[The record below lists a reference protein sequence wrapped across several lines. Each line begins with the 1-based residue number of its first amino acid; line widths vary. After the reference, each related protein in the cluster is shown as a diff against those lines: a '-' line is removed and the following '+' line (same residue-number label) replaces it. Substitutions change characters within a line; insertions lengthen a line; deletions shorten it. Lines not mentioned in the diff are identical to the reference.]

1 MGGFAPLAL
10 AQAPGS
16 STGAPPAASGGP
28 KAAIDRPLQPAT
40 AEQRPPAQIGLQ
52 ADEQGFDGLLDRFV
66 ARGDVQIDLAGGRLL
81 ADRLEYETKTRTL
94 YIAGRVRFW
103 RGEQYFQANSLRY
116 SLAENRGD
124 AEAVYGVI
132 DLDTT
137 TTDFDLEQPPTVPA
151 PPLSYWG
158 NPAWGNASKLL
169 GFWPRQTDLRLRN
182 IQAPRGDA
190 PVQQV
195 WNSPQALG
203 TQPRRYRL
211 GRQIWDWQMGKD
223 VLSAK
228 WPGSEVFQTS
238 LKPQNSARSGLG
250 FVPPTT
256 VQRDA
261 QGLIT
266 GWSEHLQSAQR
277 AQQALAIQ
285 PLAANNTKLRVGL
298 TLDQQQRAALAGWG
312 ARWRRGTNPWLVP
325 PVFIAPAAR
334 SMACPPLIPAVPNWH
349 PYPTAITAWGYGQ
362 AIDANFGDAFFF
374 NGRMRPEYL
383 WGFNVNRRLI
393 DAGPL
398 ALEFDSNALLHTTGW
413 QQGGP
418 YNNTSPNA
426 ALPPQTFGEF
436 TGGLG
441 LRAWL
446 QPWLS
451 LGFVQGVSFLTENSL
466 YEQTFRGSYQTFL
479 NYLAF
484 EVEALVKPQWSVVGR
499 LHHRSGAYGT
509 YGGVSEGS
517 NAYLVGVRYRFG
529 EAPPP
534 KLAPDMPAPQS
545 CPGAPPPGQ
554 SQPKPLSEQLNQ
566 VAQGEQGQALRKV
579 KPIEIHPQEPS
590 GNAAAEERQ
599 RHLAIAAVEQ
609 RVSNIQYV
617 RSLKLERRQGGF
629 QYDQTAEERQFGQAQ
644 PQQLLG
650 FYGEQKLV
658 DGIVSR
664 WRFQTERMNL
674 TPEGWQADRAAFT
687 NDPFTPSQSWLDLEA
702 VTAQSIGEGKTK
714 IKAKRS
720 RLILENRLPIP
731 MRRNLTLEK
740 KKPVDNRFVV
750 ADDGIDRSG
759 IYFGYRLPEYDIP
772 NTKAKLKLEPQF
784 MVARALNG
792 SVSTYPLPGSPAGA
806 PNGTQTAQI
815 GDLFGAMAK
824 VEGKI
829 FGFATSDFAV
839 SLSTLNP
846 SNFANGTR
854 SWGDFSRSFQLPYLG
869 ILPAGTY
876 TTRLYGAYRYR
887 SFNGSLGYQ
896 DVYSAVGASLENTG
910 QMNPLGPISNN
921 YFWRASFGNYQGTTF
936 SSNSPT
942 GTSISQT
949 IGDSTRASF
958 YGAIN
963 SSLPIWTGK
972 PRNGDDP
979 KSTQNTPTPIIPGL
993 TLNTVTS
1000 TALDYYGNGSNQNL
1014 INFSGGPTLTLG
1026 SFTKNFFDYTQLTI
1040 TGGGTLQQGASLFA
1054 FDRNVDL
1061 ATLGIGWT
1069 QQLFGPLLFNLGL
1082 GYNVD
1087 PSSPYF
1093 GYTTNAYGELRWQR
1107 RGYEFAIYYSPYEQ
1121 VGGIR
1126 VKLNDFN
1133 FNGTGV
1139 PFVPTKPFSPTR
1151 NRQSLF

>member
-1 MGGFAPLAL
+1 MASLLGGVSPWAL
-10 AQAPGS
+10 AAEPSAESLAAAAGS
-16 STGAPPAASGGP
+16 GTTTPATASTA
-28 KAAIDRPLQPAT
+28 RPLTPAT
-40 AEQRPPAQIGLQ
+40 AEQRPPVPIGLQ

-94 YIAGRVRFW
+94 YLSGRVRFW

-116 SLAENRGD
+116 SLSENRGE
-124 AEAVYGVI
+124 AEAVYGVV
-132 DLDTT
+132 DFDTT
-137 TTDFDLEQPPTVPA
+137 TLDFDLEVAPSIPS
-151 PPLSYWG
+151 PPLSYWPRSSPFQASRFQLA
-158 NPAWGNASKLL
+158 PASLRPRASGVLTNQPLSTAKSRSMLPGLTSNISL
-169 GFWPRQTDLRLRN
+169 GPGATTGRPAPVRLR
-182 IQAPRGDA
+182 
-190 PVQQV
+190 
-195 WNSPQALG
+195 
-203 TQPRRYRL
+203 
-211 GRQIWDWQMGKD
+211 DWR
-223 VLSAK
+223 
-228 WPGSEVFQTS
+228 T
-238 LKPQNSARSGLG
+238 
-250 FVPPTT
+250 
-256 VQRDA
+256 
-261 QGLIT
+261 
-266 GWSEHLQSAQR
+266 
-277 AQQALAIQ
+277 
-285 PLAANNTKLRVGL
+285 
-298 TLDQQQRAALAGWG
+298 
-312 ARWRRGTNPWLVP
+312 P
-325 PVFIAPAAR
+325 PVVLMPAAR
-334 SMACPPLIPAVPNWH
+334 SMACPPLIPPVPNWH

-362 AIDANFGDAFFF
+362 AIDANFGDAFYFK
-374 NGRMRPEYL
+374 GRMRPEYL
-383 WGFNVNRRLI
+383 WGFNVSQRLI

-398 ALEFDSNALLHTTGW
+398 ALEFDSNALLHTANW
-413 QQGGP
+413 QRGGP
-418 YNNTSPNA
+418 YNNTYPNA
-426 ALPPQTFGEF
+426 PLPPQTFGEF
-436 TGGLG
+436 TGGLA

-451 LGFVQGVSFLTENSL
+451 LGIVQGVSVLTNNSL
-466 YEQTFRGSYQTFL
+466 YEQTFRGSYQNFL

-484 EVEALVKPQWSVVGR
+484 EVEALVKPQWSLVGR

-517 NAYLVGVRYRFG
+517 NAYLVGLRYRFG
-529 EAPPP
+529 ETPPP
-534 KLAPDMPAPQS
+534 KVAPDMPAPQS
-545 CPGAPPPGQ
+545 CPGAPPPGHNL
-554 SQPKPLSEQLNQ
+554 PKPLGEQLNT
-566 VAQGEQGQALRKV
+566 VAQGSSKQAV
-579 KPIEIHPQEPS
+579 DPVPAAEIQPRQPL
-590 GNAAAEERQ
+590 GNPFAEERE
-599 RHLAIAAVEQ
+599 RHLAIDAAVDQ
-609 RVSNIQYV
+609 RVRNVQFV

-629 QYDQTAEERQFGQAQ
+629 KYDQTSEARQFGQAQ
-644 PQQLLG
+644 PQQLMG
-650 FYGEQKLV
+650 FYGDQKLV
-658 DGIVSR
+658 EGQISR
-664 WRFQTERMNL
+664 WRFQAERITI
-674 TPEGWQADRAAFT
+674 TPDGWQAERAAFT
-687 NDPFTPSQSWLDLEA
+687 NDPFTPSQSWLDLQV
-702 VTAQSIGEGKTK
+702 VTAQELGDGKTK

-731 MRRNLTLEK
+731 LRRNLTLEK
-740 KKPVDNRFVV
+740 EKPVENRFVV

-759 IYFGYRLPEYDIP
+759 VYFGYKLPEYDIP
-772 NTKAKLKLEPQF
+772 KTQAKLKLEPQF

-824 VEGKI
+824 VQGKI
-829 FGFATSDFAV
+829 LGFATSDFAV

-854 SWGDFSRSFQLPYLG
+854 SWGDFSRSFQLPFLG

-876 TTRLYGAYRYR
+876 TSRIYGAYRYR

-896 DVYSAVGASLENTG
+896 DVYSAVGTSLENTG
-910 QMNPLGPISNN
+910 NLKPWGPINNN

-936 SSNSPT
+936 STNSPS

-958 YGAIN
+958 YGAFR

-972 PRNGDDP
+972 PRNADDP
-979 KSTQNTPTPIIPGL
+979 KSTQNTPAPITPGL
-993 TLNTVTS
+993 TINTVTS
-1000 TALDYYGNGSNQNL
+1000 TALDYYGIGLNQNL

-1026 SFTKNFFDYTQLTI
+1026 SFTKNFFDYTQFTI
-1040 TGGGTLQQGASLFA
+1040 TGGGTLQQGQSPFS

-1069 QQLFGPLLFNLGL
+1069 QQLFGPLMFNLGL

-1139 PFVPTKPFSPTR
+1139 PFVPTQPFSPTR

>member
-1 MGGFAPLAL
+1 MASLLGGLSPWAMAAQPQVGPAVATAP
-10 AQAPGS
+10 S
-16 STGAPPAASGGP
+16 GAN
-28 KAAIDRPLQPAT
+28 RPLKPAT
-40 AEQRPPAQIGLQ
+40 AEQRPPVQIGLQ
-52 ADEQGFDGLLDRFV
+52 ADEQGFDGLLERFV

-94 YIAGRVRFW
+94 YLTGQVRFW

-124 AEAVYGVI
+124 AEAVYGVV
-132 DLDTT
+132 DFDTT
-137 TTDFDLEQPPTVPA
+137 TVDFDLEAAPSIAP
-151 PPLSYWG
+151 PPLSYWPRATPFQASRFQLQPPELRPRASG
-158 NPAWGNASKLL
+158 SLTTKPLATSESRSLLPGLTNSFSLGPGGTAGRPA
-169 GFWPRQTDLRLRN
+169 PLRLR
-182 IQAPRGDA
+182 
-190 PVQQV
+190 
-195 WNSPQALG
+195 
-203 TQPRRYRL
+203 
-211 GRQIWDWQMGKD
+211 DWR
-223 VLSAK
+223 
-228 WPGSEVFQTS
+228 T
-238 LKPQNSARSGLG
+238 
-250 FVPPTT
+250 
-256 VQRDA
+256 
-261 QGLIT
+261 
-266 GWSEHLQSAQR
+266 
-277 AQQALAIQ
+277 
-285 PLAANNTKLRVGL
+285 
-298 TLDQQQRAALAGWG
+298 
-312 ARWRRGTNPWLVP
+312 P
-325 PVFIAPAAR
+325 PVVLVPAAR
-334 SMACPPLIPAVPNWH
+334 TMACPPLIPPIPNWH

-362 AIDANFGDAFFF
+362 AIDANFGDAFYF

-383 WGFNVNRRLI
+383 WGFNVNQRLI
-393 DAGPL
+393 EAGPL
-398 ALEFDSNALLHTTGW
+398 ALEFDSNALLHQTGW
-413 QQGGP
+413 QPGGEF
-418 YNNTSPNA
+418 NNTTPFA
-426 ALPPQTFGEF
+426 PLPPQTFGEF

-451 LGFVQGVSFLTENSL
+451 LGFVQGVSLLTQNSL

-479 NYLAF
+479 NYLGF
-484 EVEALVKPQWSVVGR
+484 EVEALVKPQWSLVGR

-534 KLAPDMPAPQS
+534 QVTPEMAPPKS
-545 CPGAPPPGQ
+545 CPGAPEPD
-554 SQPKPLSEQLNQ
+554 QPVASTLAQQLNQ
-566 VAQGEQGQALRKV
+566 VGQGSSKQALEQV
-579 KPIEIHPQEPS
+579 S
-590 GNAAAEERQ
+590 GVQTQARQPLGNPFAEEKE
-599 RHLAIAAVEQ
+599 RHLAIAAAVDQ
-609 RVSNIQYV
+609 RVRNVQYV
-617 RSLKLERRQGGF
+617 RSLKFERRQGPR
-629 QYDQTAEERQFGQAQ
+629 QYDITAEQQQFGEAK
-644 PQQLLG
+644 PQQLMG
-650 FYGEQKLV
+650 FYGDTKLI
-658 DGIVSR
+658 DGQVSR
-664 WRFQTERMNL
+664 WRFQAERIMI
-674 TPEGWQADRAAFT
+674 TPDGWQAERAAFT
-687 NDPFTPSQSWLDLEA
+687 NDPFTPSQSWLDLQY
-702 VTAQSIGEGKTK
+702 VTASDAGDGKTK

-731 MRRNLTLEK
+731 LRRNLTLEK

-759 IYFGYRLPEYDIP
+759 IYFGYKLPEYDIP
-772 NTKAKLKLEPQF
+772 NTQAKLKLEPQF

-829 FGFATSDFAV
+829 LGFATSNFAA

-854 SWGDFSRSFQLPYLG
+854 TWGDFSRSFQLPYLG

-876 TTRLYGAYRYR
+876 TSRIYGAYRYR

-910 QMNPLGPISNN
+910 KLKPWGAISHT
-921 YFWRASFGNYQGTTF
+921 YFWRGSFGNYQGTTF
-936 SSNSPT
+936 TSNSPADT
-942 GTSISQT
+942 TISQT

-963 SSLPIWTGK
+963 SSLPLWTGK
-972 PRNGDDP
+972 PRSADDP
-979 KSTQNTPTPIIPGL
+979 KSTQNTPTPIAPGL

-1000 TALDYYGNGSNQNL
+1000 TALDYYRIGLNQNL

-1040 TGGGTLQQGASLFA
+1040 TGGGTLQQGQSPFS

-1082 GYNVD
+1082 GYNID

-1093 GYTTNAYGELRWQR
+1093 GYTTNSYGELRWQR

-1133 FNGTGV
+1133 FDGTGV
-1139 PFVPTKPFSPTR
+1139 PFVPTKPFNPTR

>member
-1 MGGFAPLAL
+1 LLASLVGGFAPLAL
-10 AQAPGS
+10 AQSPGPPA
-16 STGAPPAASGGP
+16 GAPTAQSGGTTARTA
-28 KAAIDRPLQPAT
+28 KARPLQPAT

-124 AEAVYGVI
+124 AEAVYGVV
-132 DLDTT
+132 DFDTT
-137 TTDFDLEQPPTVPA
+137 DVDFDLEAAPSVAPA
-151 PPLSYWG
+151 PLSYWPRSTPFQG
-158 NPAWGNASKLL
+158 SRFALEPAPLRPRASGSLTTMPLGTAQSRDLL
-169 GFWPRQTDLRLRN
+169 PGLSSSFSLGGDAIGGRPAPLRLR
-182 IQAPRGDA
+182 
-190 PVQQV
+190 
-195 WNSPQALG
+195 
-203 TQPRRYRL
+203 
-211 GRQIWDWQMGKD
+211 DWR
-223 VLSAK
+223 
-228 WPGSEVFQTS
+228 T
-238 LKPQNSARSGLG
+238 
-250 FVPPTT
+250 
-256 VQRDA
+256 
-261 QGLIT
+261 
-266 GWSEHLQSAQR
+266 
-277 AQQALAIQ
+277 
-285 PLAANNTKLRVGL
+285 
-298 TLDQQQRAALAGWG
+298 
-312 ARWRRGTNPWLVP
+312 P
-325 PVFIAPAAR
+325 PVVLMPEAR
-334 SMACPPLIPAVPNWH
+334 SMACPPLIPPIPNWH

-362 AIDANFGDAFFF
+362 SIDANYGDAFYF

-398 ALEFDSNALLHTTGW
+398 ALEFDSNALLHTANW

-426 ALPPQTFGEF
+426 PLPPQTFGEF

-451 LGFVQGVSFLTENSL
+451 LGFIQGVSLLTENSL

-479 NYLAF
+479 NYLGF

-529 EAPPP
+529 QSAPAQV
-534 KLAPDMPAPQS
+534 APDMPAPQG

-554 SQPKPLSEQLNQ
+554 KLPAPLGEQLNQ
-566 VAQGEQGQALRKV
+566 VAQGSGQQAAGQV
-579 KPIEIHPQEPS
+579 P
-590 GNAAAEERQ
+590 AAEIQPRQPLGNPFAEEQERH
-599 RHLAIAAVEQ
+599 RAIDAAVDQ
-609 RVSNIQYV
+609 RVRDVRFV

-644 PQQLLG
+644 PQQLMG
-650 FYGEQKLV
+650 FYGDQKLV
-658 DGIVSR
+658 EGQVSR
-664 WRFQTERMNL
+664 WRFQAERITI
-674 TPEGWQADRAAFT
+674 TPTGWQAERAAFT
-687 NDPFTPSQSWLDLEA
+687 NDPFTPSQSWLDLQE
-702 VTAQSIGEGKTK
+702 VTAQNLGEGKTK

-740 KKPVDNRFVV
+740 EKPVDNRFVV

-759 IYFGYRLPEYDIP
+759 VYFGYRLPEYDIP
-772 NTKAKLKLEPQF
+772 NTQAKLKLEPQF

-829 FGFATSDFAV
+829 LGFATSDFAL

-910 QMNPLGPISNN
+910 KLNPLGPISNN

-936 SSNSPT
+936 TSNSPT
-942 GTSISQT
+942 GTTISQT

-963 SSLPIWTGK
+963 SSVPIWTGK

-993 TLNTVTS
+993 SINTVTS

-1069 QQLFGPLLFNLGL
+1069 QQLFGPLMFNLGL

-1139 PFVPTKPFSPTR
+1139 PFVPTKPFNPTR

>member
-1 MGGFAPLAL
+1 MKPPLRTRASRVAPCLLASLVGGAAPFAL
-10 AQAPGS
+10 AAPQAAQTGS
-16 STGAPPAASGGP
+16 ASAPIQAGTKASS
-28 KAAIDRPLQPAT
+28 DRPLQPAK
-40 AEQRPPAQIGLQ
+40 ADQRPPVQIGLQ
-52 ADEQGFDGLLDRFV
+52 ADEQGFDALLDRFV

-94 YIAGRVRFW
+94 YLAGQVRFW

-116 SLAENRGD
+116 SLGENRGD
-124 AEAVYGVI
+124 AEAVYGVV
-132 DLDTT
+132 DFDTT
-137 TTDFDLEQPPTVPA
+137 DVDFDLEAAPSVAP
-151 PPLSYWG
+151 PPLSYWPRTSPFQG
-158 NPAWGNASKLL
+158 SRVQLLPASLRPRASGALTTT
-169 GFWPRQTDLRLRN
+169 P
-182 IQAPRGDA
+182 
-190 PVQQV
+190 
-195 WNSPQALG
+195 LG
-203 TQPRRYRL
+203 TAQSRALLPGLSSSLSL
-211 GRQIWDWQMGKD
+211 GRDG
-223 VLSAK
+223 
-228 WPGSEVFQTS
+228 TS
-238 LKPQNSARSGLG
+238 GRPAPLR
-250 FVPPTT
+250 
-256 VQRDA
+256 QRD
-261 QGLIT
+261 
-266 GWSEHLQSAQR
+266 
-277 AQQALAIQ
+277 
-285 PLAANNTKLRVGL
+285 
-298 TLDQQQRAALAGWG
+298 
-312 ARWRRGTNPWLVP
+312 WRTP
-325 PVFIAPAAR
+325 PVVLMPAAR
-334 SMACPPLIPAVPNWH
+334 SMACPPLIPPIPNWH

-362 AIDANFGDAFFF
+362 SIDANYGDAFYF

-398 ALEFDSNALLHTTGW
+398 ALEFDSNALLHTANW
-413 QQGGP
+413 QRGGP
-418 YNNTSPNA
+418 YNNTYPNA
-426 ALPPQTFGEF
+426 PLPPQTFGEF

-451 LGFVQGVSFLTENSL
+451 LGFIQGVSLLTENSL

-479 NYLAF
+479 NYLGF

-529 EAPPP
+529 QSTPTQV
-534 KLAPDMPAPQS
+534 APDMPAPQG
-545 CPGAPPPGQ
+545 CPGAPPPGH
-554 SQPKPLSEQLNQ
+554 SQPAPLGDQLNQ
-566 VAQGEQGQALRKV
+566 VAQGSSQQAAGQR
-579 KPIEIHPQEPS
+579 P
-590 GNAAAEERQ
+590 AAEPQPRQPLGNPFAEEQERH
-599 RHLAIAAVEQ
+599 RAIEAAVDQ
-609 RVSNIQYV
+609 RVRNVRFV
-617 RSLKLERRQGGF
+617 RSLKLERRQGGMK
-629 QYDQTAEERQFGQAQ
+629 YDQTAEERQFGQAK
-644 PQQLLG
+644 PQQLMG
-650 FYGEQKLV
+650 FYGDQKLV
-658 DGIVSR
+658 EGQVSR
-664 WRFQTERMNL
+664 WRFQAERITI
-674 TPEGWQADRAAFT
+674 TPEGWQAERAAFT
-687 NDPFTPSQSWLDLEA
+687 NDPFTPSQSWLDLQE
-702 VTAQSIGEGKTK
+702 VTAQNVGEGTTK

-759 IYFGYRLPEYDIP
+759 IYFGYKLPEIDIP
-772 NTKAKLKLEPQF
+772 GTKAKLKLEPQF

-806 PNGTQTAQI
+806 PNGTQPAQI

-854 SWGDFSRSFQLPYLG
+854 SWGDFSRSFRLPALW

-876 TTRLYGAYRYR
+876 TSRFYGAYRYR

-896 DVYSAVGASLENTG
+896 DVYSAVGASLENSG
-910 QMNPLGPISNN
+910 PLKPLGRINSN
-921 YFWRASFGNYQGTTF
+921 YFWRASFGNYQGNTF
-936 SSNSPT
+936 SDPNST
-942 GTSISQT
+942 TSTNVSET
-949 IGDSTRASF
+949 VGDATRASF
-958 YGAIN
+958 YGAFN
-963 SSLPIWTGK
+963 SSVPIWTGK
-972 PRNGDDP
+972 ARNGDDP
-979 KSTQNTPTPIIPGL
+979 KSTQNTPTPITPGL
-993 TLNTVTS
+993 AINTVASTS
-1000 TALDYYGNGSNQNL
+1000 LDFYGDGSNQNL
-1014 INFSGGPTLTLG
+1014 ISFNGGPTLTLG
-1026 SFTKNFFDYTQLTI
+1026 SFTKNFFDYTQFTLI
-1040 TGGGTLQQGASLFA
+1040 AGGTLQQGESPFA

-1082 GYNVD
+1082 GYNID

-1093 GYTTNAYGELRWQR
+1093 GYNTNSYGELRWQR

-1139 PFVPTKPFSPTR
+1139 PFVPTQPFNPTR

>member
-1 MGGFAPLAL
+1 MASLLGSLSPLAL
-10 AQAPGS
+10 AAQPGGGAAAVTTPS
-16 STGAPPAASGGP
+16 SANRPL
-28 KAAIDRPLQPAT
+28 KAATP
-40 AEQRPPAQIGLQ
+40 EQRPPAQIGLQ

-94 YIAGRVRFW
+94 YLAGRVRFW

-116 SLAENRGD
+116 SLAENRGEAD
-124 AEAVYGVI
+124 AVYGVI
-132 DLDTT
+132 DLDTSES
-137 TTDFDLEQPPTVPA
+137 DFDLQQPPTVPA

-158 NPAWGNASKLL
+158 NADWSNSDNLL
-169 GFWPRQTDLRLRN
+169 GFWPRQTASRYPQFRPQKAKPQELRS
-182 IQAPRGDA
+182 G
-190 PVQQV
+190 
-195 WNSPQALG
+195 PQNALG
-203 TQPRRYRL
+203 ATPRRYRL
-211 GRQIWDWQMGKD
+211 SSQVWGKD
-223 VLSAK
+223 EDHSGQAPKLELAD
-228 WPGSEVFQTS
+228 PFTS
-238 LKPQNSARSGLG
+238 SLRPQNPGRLGLG
-250 FVPPTT
+250 FSPPASI
-256 VQRDA
+256 QRDP
-261 QGLIT
+261 QGLILS
-266 GWSEHLQSAQR
+266 WSEHLESTLRMQEALANRPLTSASPQPLR
-277 AQQALAIQ
+277 LGLPLSQQAIWV
-285 PLAANNTKLRVGL
+285 KS
-298 TLDQQQRAALAGWG
+298 GWG
-312 ARWRRGTNPWLVP
+312 AAWRRGNNPWLVP
-325 PVFIAPAAR
+325 PVFIAPTAR
-334 SMACPPLIPAVPNWH
+334 SMACPPLIPPVPNWH

-362 AIDANFGDAFFF
+362 SIDANFGDAFFF

-413 QQGGP
+413 QPGGP
-418 YNNTSPNA
+418 YNNSSPNA

-451 LGFVQGVSFLTENSL
+451 LGFIQGVSLLTNNSL

-479 NYLAF
+479 NYLGF
-484 EVEALVKPQWSVVGR
+484 EVEALVKPQWSLVGR

-534 KLAPDMPAPQS
+534 KVASEMSAPQS
-545 CPGAPPPGQ
+545 CPGAPPPNQ
-554 SQPKPLSEQLNQ
+554 THARPLGEQLNQ
-566 VAQGEQGQALRKV
+566 VSQGSSEQALDQMPATKIQPRQ
-579 KPIEIHPQEPS
+579 PL
-590 GNAAAEERQ
+590 GNPYAEEQ
-599 RHLAIAAVEQ
+599 ERHQAIAAAVDQ
-609 RVSNIQYV
+609 RVRNVKFV

-629 QYDQTAEERQFGQAQ
+629 AYDQTAEQRQFGQAQ

-658 DGIVSR
+658 DGLVNR
-664 WRFQTERMNL
+664 WRFQAERITI
-674 TPEGWQADRAAFT
+674 TPDGWETDRAAFS
-687 NDPFTPSQSWLDLEA
+687 NDPFTPSQSWLDLQM
-702 VTAQSIGEGKTK
+702 VTVVDIGDGKTK
-714 IKAKRS
+714 IKAKQS
-720 RLILENRLPIP
+720 KLILENRLPLP
-731 MRRNLTLEK
+731 MRNNLTLEK
-740 KKPVDNRFVV
+740 KKPVENRFVV

-759 IYFGYRLPEYDIP
+759 IYFGYKLPEYDIP
-772 NTKAKLKLEPQF
+772 NTRAKLKLEPQF

-806 PNGTQTAQI
+806 PKGTQTAQI

-829 FGFATSDFAV
+829 LGFATSDFAL

-854 SWGDFSRSFQLPYLG
+854 SWGDFSRSFKLPYLG

-876 TTRLYGAYRYR
+876 TSRLYGAYRYR
-887 SFNGSLGYQ
+887 TFNGSLGYQ

-910 QMNPLGPISNN
+910 QLKPWGPINNN

-936 SSNSPT
+936 TSNSPT
-942 GTSISQT
+942 GTTISQT
-949 IGDSTRASF
+949 INDSTRASF

-972 PRNGDDP
+972 PRSADDP
-979 KSTQNTPTPIIPGL
+979 KSTQNTPTPITPGL

-1000 TALDYYGNGSNQNL
+1000 TALDYYGIGLNQNL
-1014 INFSGGPTLTLG
+1014 ISFSGGPTLTLG
-1026 SFTKNFFDYTQLTI
+1026 SFTKNFFDYTQFTI
-1040 TGGGTLQQGASLFA
+1040 TGGGTLQQGQSPFS

-1087 PSSPYF
+1087 PRSPYF

-1133 FNGTGV
+1133 FDGTGV
-1139 PFVPTKPFSPTR
+1139 PFVPTTPFNPTR

>member
-1 MGGFAPLAL
+1 MASLLGGISPWAL
-10 AQAPGS
+10 AAQPSAEALAAATGS
-16 STGAPPAASGGP
+16 GTSQPATTGS
-28 KAAIDRPLQPAT
+28 DRPLTPAT
-40 AEQRPPAQIGLQ
+40 AEQRPPVPIGLQ

-94 YIAGRVRFW
+94 YLSGRVRFW

-116 SLAENRGD
+116 SLSENRGE
-124 AEAVYGVI
+124 AEAVYGVV
-132 DLDTT
+132 DFDTT
-137 TTDFDLEQPPTVPA
+137 KLDFDLEVAPSIPA
-151 PPLSYWG
+151 APLSYW
-158 NPAWGNASKLL
+158 
-169 GFWPRQTDLRLRN
+169 PRS
-182 IQAPRGDA
+182 
-190 PVQQV
+190 
-195 WNSPQALG
+195 SP
-203 TQPRRYRL
+203 
-211 GRQIWDWQMGKD
+211 
-223 VLSAK
+223 
-228 WPGSEVFQTS
+228 FQTS
-238 LKPQNSARSGLG
+238 RFQLEPASLRPRASGAL
-250 FVPPTT
+250 TT
-256 VQRDA
+256 
-261 QGLIT
+261 
-266 GWSEHLQSAQR
+266 
-277 AQQALAIQ
+277 Q
-285 PLAANNTKLRVGL
+285 PLSTAKSQSLLPGL
-298 TLDQQQRAALAGWG
+298 TSSISLGPG
-312 ARWRRGTNPWLVP
+312 ATTGRPAPVRLRDWRTP
-325 PVFIAPAAR
+325 PVVLMPAAR
-334 SMACPPLIPAVPNWH
+334 SMACPPLIPPVPNWH

-362 AIDANFGDAFFF
+362 AIDANFGDAFYFQ
-374 NGRMRPEYL
+374 GRMRPEYL
-383 WGFNVNRRLI
+383 WGFNVSQRLI

-398 ALEFDSNALLHTTGW
+398 ALEFDSNALLHTANW
-413 QQGGP
+413 QRGGP
-418 YNNTSPNA
+418 YNNTYPNA
-426 ALPPQTFGEF
+426 PLPPQTFGEF
-436 TGGLG
+436 TGGLA

-451 LGFVQGVSFLTENSL
+451 LGFVQGVSVLTNNSL
-466 YEQTFRGSYQTFL
+466 YEQTFRGSYQNFL

-484 EVEALVKPQWSVVGR
+484 EVEALVKPQWSLVGR

-534 KLAPDMPAPQS
+534 KVAPEMPAPQS
-545 CPGAPPPGQ
+545 CPGAPPPGHNL
-554 SQPKPLSEQLNQ
+554 PKPLGEQLNT
-566 VAQGEQGQALRKV
+566 VAQGSSKQAVDPVPAADIQPRQPL
-579 KPIEIHPQEPS
+579 
-590 GNAAAEERQ
+590 GNPFAEERE
-599 RHLAIAAVEQ
+599 RHLAIDAAVDQ
-609 RVSNIQYV
+609 RVRNVQFV

-629 QYDQTAEERQFGQAQ
+629 KYDQTAEARQFGEAR
-644 PQQLLG
+644 PQQLMG
-650 FYGEQKLV
+650 FYGDQKLV
-658 DGIVSR
+658 DGQISR
-664 WRFQTERMNL
+664 WRFQAERITI
-674 TPEGWQADRAAFT
+674 TPDGWQAERAAFT
-687 NDPFTPSQSWLDLEA
+687 NDPFTPSQSWLDLQF
-702 VTAQSIGEGKTK
+702 VTAQELGDGKTK

-731 MRRNLTLEK
+731 LRRNLTLEK
-740 KKPVDNRFVV
+740 EKPVENRFVV

-759 IYFGYRLPEYDIP
+759 VYFGYKLPEYDIP
-772 NTKAKLKLEPQF
+772 KTQAKLKLEPQF

-806 PNGTQTAQI
+806 PNGTQPAQI

-824 VEGKI
+824 VQGKI
-829 FGFATSDFAV
+829 LGFATSDFAV

-854 SWGDFSRSFQLPYLG
+854 TWGDFSRSFQLPYLG

-876 TTRLYGAYRYR
+876 TSRIYGAYRYR

-896 DVYSAVGASLENTG
+896 DVYSAVGTSLENTG
-910 QMNPLGPISNN
+910 NLKPWGPINTN

-936 SSNSPT
+936 NTNSPS

-958 YGAIN
+958 YGALR

-972 PRNGDDP
+972 PRNADDP
-979 KSTQNTPTPIIPGL
+979 KSTQNTPAPITPGL
-993 TLNTVTS
+993 TMNTVTS
-1000 TALDYYGNGSNQNL
+1000 TALDYYGIGLNQNL

-1026 SFTKNFFDYTQLTI
+1026 SFTKNFFDYTQFTI
-1040 TGGGTLQQGASLFA
+1040 TGGGTLQQGQSPFS

-1139 PFVPTKPFSPTR
+1139 PFVPTQPFSTTR

>member
-1 MGGFAPLAL
+1 MAMAE
-10 AQAPGS
+10 APGTPS
-16 STGAPPAASGGP
+16 GAAGSGEQPAAASGGA

-40 AEQRPPAQIGLQ
+40 AEQRPPAQIGLL

-124 AEAVYGVI
+124 AEAVYGVV
-132 DLDTT
+132 DFDTT
-137 TTDFDLEQPPTVPA
+137 EVDFDLEAAPSVAP
-151 PPLSYWG
+151 PPLSYWPRSTPFQASRFLVE
-158 NPAWGNASKLL
+158 PANLRPRASGALSNKPLATAQSRSLL
-169 GFWPRQTDLRLRN
+169 AGLSTSSSLGSDASGGRPAPLRLR
-182 IQAPRGDA
+182 
-190 PVQQV
+190 
-195 WNSPQALG
+195 
-203 TQPRRYRL
+203 
-211 GRQIWDWQMGKD
+211 DWR
-223 VLSAK
+223 
-228 WPGSEVFQTS
+228 T
-238 LKPQNSARSGLG
+238 
-250 FVPPTT
+250 
-256 VQRDA
+256 
-261 QGLIT
+261 
-266 GWSEHLQSAQR
+266 
-277 AQQALAIQ
+277 
-285 PLAANNTKLRVGL
+285 
-298 TLDQQQRAALAGWG
+298 
-312 ARWRRGTNPWLVP
+312 P
-325 PVFIAPAAR
+325 PVVLMPEAR
-334 SMACPPLIPAVPNWH
+334 SMACPPLIPAIPNWH
-349 PYPTAITAWGYGQ
+349 PYPNAITAWGYGQ
-362 AIDANFGDAFFF
+362 SIDANFGDAFYF

-398 ALEFDSNALLHTTGW
+398 ALEFDSNALLHTANW
-413 QQGGP
+413 QRGGP
-418 YNNTSPNA
+418 YNNTYPNA
-426 ALPPQTFGEF
+426 PLPPQTFGEF

-441 LRAWL
+441 LRAWV

-451 LGFVQGVSFLTENSL
+451 LGFIQGVSLLTDNSL

-479 NYLAF
+479 NYLGF

-499 LHHRSGAYGT
+499 LHHRSGAYGA

-529 EAPPP
+529 ESAP
-534 KLAPDMPAPQS
+534 APVTPEMPAPQS
-545 CPGAPPPGQ
+545 CPGAPAPGQ
-554 SQPKPLSEQLNQ
+554 KLPAPLGEQLNQ
-566 VAQGEQGQALRKV
+566 VAQGSRQQAEGQV
-579 KPIEIHPQEPS
+579 P
-590 GNAAAEERQ
+590 AAEIQPRQPLGNPYAEEQERH
-599 RHLAIAAVEQ
+599 RAIDAAVDQ
-609 RVSNIQYV
+609 RVRDVRFV

-629 QYDQTAEERQFGQAQ
+629 RYDQTTEARQFGQAQ
-644 PQQLLG
+644 PQQLMG
-650 FYGEQKLV
+650 FYGDQKLV
-658 DGIVSR
+658 EGQVSR
-664 WRFQTERMNL
+664 WRFQAERITI
-674 TPEGWQADRAAFT
+674 TPTGWQAERAAFT
-687 NDPFTPSQSWLDLEA
+687 NDPFTPSQSWLDLQT
-702 VTAQSIGEGKTK
+702 VVAQDLGEGKTK

-740 KKPVDNRFVV
+740 EKPVDNRFVV

-759 IYFGYRLPEYDIP
+759 VYFGYKLPEYDIP
-772 NTKAKLKLEPQF
+772 KTQAKLKLEPQF

-792 SVSTYPLPGSPAGA
+792 SVSTYPLPGSPVGA
-806 PNGTQTAQI
+806 PNATQPAQI

-829 FGFATSDFAV
+829 FGFATSDFSV

-854 SWGDFSRSFQLPYLG
+854 SWGDFSRSFQLPNLG
-869 ILPAGTY
+869 ILPASTY

-910 QMNPLGPISNN
+910 KLKPLGAISNN

-942 GTSISQT
+942 GTTIAQT

-963 SSLPIWTGK
+963 SSVPIWTGK

-993 TLNTVTS
+993 SINTVTS

-1014 INFSGGPTLTLG
+1014 ISFTGGPTLTLG